1 MTPTGPCSYS
11 DGEDLIK
18 KGDIGEHVFIIING
32 HASFIVG
39 NNGDERI
46 IQTDGPGTL
55 FGEVALLSKKPRAVT
70 VRAKGNLSVLRLSRE
85 LFFDLIKQDAELGL
99 AVMESL
105 SNRLLHSA
113 ELLNAN
119 QQS

>member
-18 KGDIGEHVFIIING
+18 KGDIGEHVFIIFNG

-46 IQTDGPGTL
+46 IQTDGPSTL